1 MATKKSTSTKTPKK
15 TTTKKTAAASKK
27 ATTSK
32 APVKK
37 SVPKK
42 AQKVSY
48 RSATN
53 KPASPLMTPS
63 KWLLL
68 GLSIGWGFLA
78 YGFASWA
85 IDSGSLWHYLFTFVS
100 IYFFVSYLH
109 RFLTAQFRK

>member
-1 MATKKSTSTKTPKK
+1 MATKKAS
-15 TTTKKTAAASKK
+15 SKK
-27 ATTSK
+27 ATKKATAKNLAK

-48 RSATN
+48 RSAVN
-53 KPASPLMTPS
+53 KPASPLITPS

-68 GLSIGWGFLA
+68 GLGLGWGFLA

-85 IDSGSLWHYLFTFVS
+85 IDSGSLWHYLLTFVS
-100 IYFFVSYLH
+100 FYLFISYVL
-109 RFLTAQFRK
+109 RFLTIQFKK

>member
-1 MATKKSTSTKTPKK
+1 MATKK
-15 TTTKKTAAASKK
+15 TTTKKKK
-27 ATTSK
+27 ATTKSAATKKATTTKK

-48 RSATN
+48 RSADN
-53 KPASPLMTPS
+53 RPATPLATPS

-68 GLSIGWGFLA
+68 GLAVGWGFLA

-85 IDSGSLWHYLFTFVS
+85 IDSGSLWHYFFTFVS
-100 IYFFVSYLH
+100 FYFLISYLQ
-109 RFLTAQFRK
+109 RFVKALRD

>member
-1 MATKKSTSTKTPKK
+1 MATKKASSRK
-15 TTTKKTAAASKK
+15 TTKKATAKK
-27 ATTSK
+27 SNT

-48 RSATN
+48 RSVSN
-53 KPASPLMTPS
+53 KPANPMITPS

-68 GLSIGWGFLA
+68 GLGMGWGFLA

-85 IDSGSLWHYLFTFVS
+85 IDSASLWHYLFTFIS
-100 IYFFVSYLH
+100 IYFFVSYIL
-109 RFLTAQFRK
+109 RFLTIQFKK